1 MLYCGW
7 QRELLGVLE
16 INTKKTL
23 PEFYGQRFVFVGS
36 FDSLYGVILVL
47 NSLFENSVIN
57 W

>member
-23 PEFYGQRFVFVGS
+23 PGFYGQRFVFVGS

-57 W
+57 G